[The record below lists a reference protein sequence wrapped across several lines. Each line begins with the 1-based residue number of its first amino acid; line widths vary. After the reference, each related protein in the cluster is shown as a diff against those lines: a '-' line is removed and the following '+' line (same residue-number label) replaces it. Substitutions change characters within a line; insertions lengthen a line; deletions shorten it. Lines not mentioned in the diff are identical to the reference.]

1 MNAIAIDG
9 PGGAGKSTM
18 ARALAKQLG
27 YVYVDTGAL
36 YRAIGLYMRRLG
48 IPTTDFDAVAG
59 NLTGVKVRLAFRN
72 GEQRVFLGEEDVSDA
87 IRTQDISIAASNVCL
102 LYTSFPLEFARAWRA
117 LPAEHHKEG
126 DLVFGYIRPQKF
138 ELRVR
143 EYEQY
148 RACLLYTSRCV

>member
-59 NLTGVKVRLAFRN
+59 NLTGAGIFGGRGCIRCDTHAGYFDRGLQCLCGSA
-72 GEQRVFLGEEDVSDA
+72 GTGVS
-87 IRTQDISIAASNVCL
+87 V
-102 LYTSFPLEFARAWRA
+102 
-117 LPAEHHKEG
+117 
-126 DLVFGYIRPQKF
+126 
-138 ELRVR
+138 
-143 EYEQY
+143 
-148 RACLLYTSRCV
+148 